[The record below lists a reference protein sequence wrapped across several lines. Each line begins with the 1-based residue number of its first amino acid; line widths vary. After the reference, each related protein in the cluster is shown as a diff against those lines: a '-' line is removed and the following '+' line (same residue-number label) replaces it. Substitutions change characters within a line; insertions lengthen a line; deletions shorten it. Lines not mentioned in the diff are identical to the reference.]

1 MQPYQNSHPGISLVV
16 CWLRFCI
23 ANAGGPGSISGQGT
37 GSHMLQL
44 RTRTV
49 KYIIKIDIKKS
60 HIPIQ

>member
-1 MQPYQNSHPGISLVV
+1 
-16 CWLRFCI
+16 
-23 ANAGGPGSISGQGT
+23 
-37 GSHMLQL
+37 MLQL